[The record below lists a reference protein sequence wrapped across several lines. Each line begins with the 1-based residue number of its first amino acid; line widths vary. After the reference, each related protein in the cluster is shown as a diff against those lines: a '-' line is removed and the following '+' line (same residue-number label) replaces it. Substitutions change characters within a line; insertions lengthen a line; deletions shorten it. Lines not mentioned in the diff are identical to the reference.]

1 MANVNAKSSK
11 KGNVFVRFLGN
22 KNTFTIL
29 GLLGCVATLIIGY
42 NVRIRKQISPTLVPY
57 AKQTI
62 EARSVIKEDMI
73 GNVRV
78 TTGYT
83 STATTLVTSA
93 QKVIN
98 LRATYKSNI
107 PRGSLFYSDML
118 KTAAQMPDSAFAGI
132 EEGNTIYSLAVDKST
147 TFNNSIRAG
156 DYIDLY
162 LSTTH
167 PETKQLVYAKLIE
180 SIKVLAVKDKRGNNI
195 LKNFHENGEPSEL
208 LFSVD
213 NDLFELLMLSN
224 YVSSPSVTITP
235 VIRNQ
240 QYTKDAKETSIA
252 NEELKQIIL
261 SQKSEKTAS

>member
-1 MANVNAKSSK
+1 MTNNGANTAK

-29 GLLGCVATLIIGY
+29 GLLGCIATLVVGY

-62 EARSVIKEDMI
+62 EARSVINADMI

-83 STATTLVTSA
+83 STATTLVKSA
-93 QKVIN
+93 QKVVN

-107 PRGSLFYSDML
+107 PKGSLFYSDML

-132 EEGNTIYSLAVDKST
+132 EDGNTIYTLPVDRTT

-167 PETKQLVYAKLIE
+167 PDSGQLVYAKLVE
-180 SIKVLAVKDKRGNNI
+180 SIKVLAVKDKNGNNI
-195 LKNFHENGEPSEL
+195 LKNFHENGEPSQL

-213 NDLFELLMLSN
+213 NDMFELLMLSK
-224 YVSSPSVTITP
+224 YVTSPKVKITP

-261 SQKSEKTAS
+261 MQKSETTVD